1 MDVRV
6 GLSGSWVLKNWC
18 FWTVVL
24 EKTLESPLD
33 CKEIQSVNPKR
44 NQSWIFIGR
53 TDDEVETPVLWPP
66 DAKNRLIGK
75 DPDAGKHWRQQEK
88 GMTEDE
94 MIEWHHWHDG
104 WVWVGSESWWWTEKP
119 GVLQS
124 KGVARSWTELN
135 WTEGPGVVRQSLLY
149 SFCKFCICS
158 VSHICLTLTWK
169 SWYVLTFVPQWK
181 WKQRVLMVCYTS
193 ISFILFHIVQKTKRT
208 KNQPQSQKAEIVE
221 STKCNTVESTKS

>member
-1 MDVRV
+1 MWELDYREAERRRIDAFE
-6 GLSGSWVLKNWC
+6 LQ
-18 FWTVVL
+18 VL

-75 DPDAGKHWRQQEK
+75 DPDAGKHWRQEEK

-124 KGVARSWTELN
+124 KGVARSWTWLSD
-135 WTEGPGVVRQSLLY
+135 WTELRGQELWGRV
-149 SFCKFCICS
+149 SFIPFVNS
-158 VSHICLTLTWK
+158 AYAVSHTYASHSPGNLGMYWHLCLSGNGNRESPNGLLHK
-169 SWYVLTFVPQWK
+169 YQ
-181 WKQRVLMVCYTS
+181 
-193 ISFILFHIVQKTKRT
+193 FHIVQKTKRT
-208 KNQPQSQKAEIVE
+208 KNQPQSQNPEIVE
-221 STKCNTVESTKS
+221 STKSYIVESTKS